1 MSDKEYIMDI
11 LDTEKSMSVNM
22 TYALNEASCDKLYK
36 EYFKMFESINKSAK
50 DVFNLA
56 YKNGFYELEEETGT
70 KINKA
75 IKTLTEELEK

>member
-1 MSDKEYIMDI
+1 
-11 LDTEKSMSVNM
+11 
-22 TYALNEASCDKLYK
+22 
-36 EYFKMFESINKSAK
+36 MFESINKSAK
-50 DVFNLA
+50 EVFNLA